1 MMQNG
6 PHSLQEAHWK
16 VSNLPES
23 ALEHSYRLE
32 DDEKWDGE
40 SLDLNA
46 SGSQLGT
53 QRISRS
59 SSSDENRDEVK
70 EIQQL
75 AAKET
80 AWIRRWR
87 VLATL
92 VLLGTACAVTSTTYR
107 FLESEQKTNFE
118 QAVSP
123 KQTSFNYFVA
133 RENSIFLAP
142 QRSITNILLQSG
154 LRRLPSKKASEQ
166 ACTVLQSKS
175 RLMRKLPM

>member
-1 MMQNG
+1 MMQKG
-6 PHSLQEAHWK
+6 PSTSLQGAHWN
-16 VSNLPES
+16 VSNSPES

-32 DDEKWDGE
+32 NEKWEED

-53 QRISRS
+53 QRTSRS
-59 SSSDENRDEVK
+59 FSSDENRDEVK

-75 AAKET
+75 AARET

-92 VLLGTACAVTSTTYR
+92 VLLGTACAVTLTTYR

-118 QAVSP
+118 QAVSL
-123 KQTSFNYFVA
+123 K
-133 RENSIFLAP
+133 
-142 QRSITNILLQSG
+142 
-154 LRRLPSKKASEQ
+154 
-166 ACTVLQSKS
+166 
-175 RLMRKLPM
+175 